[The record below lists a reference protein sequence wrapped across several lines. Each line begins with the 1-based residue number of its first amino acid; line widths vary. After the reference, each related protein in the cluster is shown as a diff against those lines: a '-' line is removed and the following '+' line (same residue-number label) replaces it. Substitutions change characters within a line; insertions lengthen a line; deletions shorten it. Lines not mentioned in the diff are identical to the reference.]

1 VTADDLLGF
10 VTWSI
15 SSKLSS
21 HALSLVSVDGWG
33 QASLIFP
40 ESTVAYEPAIY
51 AGHLLAGL
59 RRLRK
64 TFYLQVWCEIDLEVV
79 GMKRSSHFPSDAE
92 HRRSLIDYGI
102 N

>member
-1 VTADDLLGF
+1 MEHLKQAL
-10 VTWSI
+10 I
-15 SSKLSS
+15 SRTVFTFSRR
-21 HALSLVSVDGWG
+21 WG

-51 AGHLLAGL
+51 AEHVLGGL

-79 GMKRSSHFPSDAE
+79 GMKRSSHLPSDAE
-92 HRRSLIDYGI
+92 HRRSLIDHGI